1 MSIGGIQFRKRFQ
14 IGFSLVELMIV
25 VAIIGILAALAVPRF
40 QTFQARARQSE
51 GKSNLAQ
58 IWTLQQAF
66 QGDQDIY
73 FGTVANTALSNTTV
87 TGNTTCNTANGLGFA
102 LTDCKKVRYVYTI
115 GATASTATTFTA
127 VATEIGH
134 RVNPSC
140 SNSTVD
146 TWTMTENKVLSQTAN
161 ALTGC

>member
-1 MSIGGIQFRKRFQ
+1 MDGLRIGSGKKHIKA
-14 IGFSLVELMIV
+14 FSLVELMIV

-40 QTFQARARQSE
+40 QTFQAKARQSE

-66 QGDQDIY
+66 QGDTDTY
-73 FGTVANTALSNTTV
+73 FGTTNAPLSNTTV
-87 TGNTTCNTANGLGFA
+87 SGNTTCNTANGLGFA
-102 LTDCKKVRYVYTI
+102 LTDCKKVRYVYAI

-140 SNSTVD
+140 TTTVVD
-146 TWTMTENKVLSQTAN
+146 TWTMTENKVLSQTAD
-161 ALTGC
+161 ALSGC